1 MKKYAVM
8 LALCLVVATASPAF
22 GYTYTTSTPWVY
34 NLLKGMG
41 FDIVLVQPKPTP
53 APIPAPTPTPT
64 PTPAPIPKPV
74 PTPAPAP
81 APQPQPTP
89 APQPTPQPT
98 PIPQPVPQPTPTP
111 APTPTPKPS
120 YQLNAFEH
128 KVVDL
133 VNIERQK
140 AGLKPLAVDLTLS
153 NMARGKARDMAVNK
167 YFSHTS
173 PIYGSPFD
181 MMKKWGITYRAAGE
195 NIASGYTT
203 PEAVV
208 AGWMN
213 SPGHKANIL
222 SDKYT
227 HIGVGYFYT
236 ANGSYHH
243 YWTQEFIG
251 K

>member
-1 MKKYAVM
+1 MKKYAVI
-8 LALCLVVATASPAF
+8 LALSLVVATASPAF

-34 NLLKGMG
+34 KLLKGMG

-53 APIPAPTPTPT
+53 AP
-64 PTPAPIPKPV
+64 
-74 PTPAPAP
+74 
-81 APQPQPTP
+81 
-89 APQPTPQPT
+89 
-98 PIPQPVPQPTPTP
+98 TP
-111 APTPTPKPS
+111 APTPTPKPVPIPAPAPQPKPTPVPQPTPQPVPQPTPAPTPT
-120 YQLNAFEH
+120 YQLNAFEL

-133 VNIERQK
+133 VSIERQK

-153 NMARGKARDMAVNK
+153 NMAREKARDMAVNK

-173 PIYGSPFD
+173 PVYGSPFN
-181 MMKKWGITYRAAGE
+181 MMKKWGITYKAAGE

-208 AGWMN
+208 NGWMK

-222 SDKYT
+222 SEKYT
-227 HIGVGYFYT
+227 HIGVGYFYSGD
-236 ANGSYHH
+236 GSYHH